1 MKTYEETLSE
11 VRISEIVRFT
21 HNYKGDNE
29 FILSCKTNMDNNYPL
44 SNKQIVALKKCYAYL
59 KVSNSNNKI
68 NNENIEKI
76 LNQENQDDN

>member
-1 MKTYEETLSE
+1 MKTDQQTLSE
-11 VRISEIVRFT
+11 VSISEIVRFT

-29 FILSCKTNMDNNYPL
+29 FIVSCKAKMENNYPL
-44 SNKQIVALKKCYAYL
+44 SNKQIVAHKKCYAYL

-76 LNQENQDDN
+76 LNQNQDDEK

>member
-11 VRISEIVRFT
+11 VILMSEIVHFA

-29 FILSCKTNMDNNYPL
+29 FIVSCKAKMENNYPL

-76 LNQENQDDN
+76 LNQDDEK

>member
-1 MKTYEETLSE
+1 MKTYEEMSQAILM
-11 VRISEIVRFT
+11 SEIVHFT

-29 FILSCKTNMDNNYPL
+29 FILSCKAKMENNYPL

-76 LNQENQDDN
+76 LNQDDEK

>member
-11 VRISEIVRFT
+11 VSISEIVHFA

-29 FILSCKTNMDNNYPL
+29 FIVSCKAKMENNYPL

-76 LNQENQDDN
+76 LNQNQDDEK

>member
-11 VRISEIVRFT
+11 VSISEIVHFA

-29 FILSCKTNMDNNYPL
+29 FIVSCKAKMENNYPL

-59 KVSNSNNKI
+59 KMSNSNNKI

-76 LNQENQDDN
+76 LNQNQDDEK

>member
-1 MKTYEETLSE
+1 MKTYEEMSQAILM
-11 VRISEIVRFT
+11 SEIVHFA

-29 FILSCKTNMDNNYPL
+29 FIVSCKAKMENNNPL

-76 LNQENQDDN
+76 LNQDDEK